1 MNGLGLEE
9 LSATTAQAANSL
21 ELLPGQEEFET
32 PVTYVHADASLD
44 HTNTWSRVITDDGH
58 VVGVIRAHFD
68 SEHPEP
74 ALRCCI
80 WRVSVAASAQG
91 KGVGRFATES
101 ASEEARSRGFDTLT
115 VVWSPGDQGPGEF
128 FHHLGFVDQGVT
140 EYGDQ
145 IGALGL

>member
-1 MNGLGLEE
+1 M
-9 LSATTAQAANSL
+9 
-21 ELLPGQEEFET
+21 
-32 PVTYVHADASLD
+32 
-44 HTNTWSRVITDDGH
+44 
-58 VVGVIRAHFD
+58 
-68 SEHPEP
+68 
-74 ALRCCI
+74 
-80 WRVSVAASAQG
+80 
-91 KGVGRFATES
+91 GRFATEA